1 MFGFACLGL
10 LAGYNVAFTLSG
22 ISLLF
27 ASLGVL
33 TGSFDPGFLLSLPGR
48 IYPLITR
55 EILIAGLPDYIVEL
69 SKLHKL
75 LLANF
80 RRVCGS

>member
-55 EILIAGLPDYIVEL
+55 EILIAVPLFVFMGVMLEL
-69 SKLHKL
+69 SLIHI
-75 LLANF
+75 
-80 RRVCGS
+80 